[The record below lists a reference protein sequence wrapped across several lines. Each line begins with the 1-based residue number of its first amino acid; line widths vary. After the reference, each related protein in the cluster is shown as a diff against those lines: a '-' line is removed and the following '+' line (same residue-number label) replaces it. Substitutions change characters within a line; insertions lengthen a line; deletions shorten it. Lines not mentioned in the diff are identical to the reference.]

1 MKRFR
6 LSVLAAVVSSAT
18 AVAVAQPEVPA
29 SRDPNRQDD
38 NELVLL
44 NAKQLLQAK

>member
-6 LSVLAAVVSSAT
+6 LSVLAAVVSSAA
-18 AVAVAQPEVPA
+18 AVAMAQQEVAA
-29 SRDPNRQDD
+29 SRDPNGQDD
-38 NELVLL
+38 NEHVLL